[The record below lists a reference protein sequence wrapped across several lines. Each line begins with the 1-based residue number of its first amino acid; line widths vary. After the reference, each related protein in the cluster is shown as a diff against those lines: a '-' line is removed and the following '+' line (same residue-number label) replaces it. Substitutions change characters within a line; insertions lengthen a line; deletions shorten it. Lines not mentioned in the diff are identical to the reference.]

1 VGQPEQVAVAD
12 ALALAV
18 LDRLV
23 GESVDRPSGVPAPD
37 RTPQRAAPA
46 AEALDERRELEH
58 VRARAG
64 HVRQGVES
72 RLACRLV
79 PQAGRQRERE
89 EGRIVLRR
97 PTLVADARD
106 LRDRAH
112 AVRR

>member
-23 GESVDRPSGVPAPD
+23 GESVDRPSGVPAAD

-46 AEALDERRELEH
+46 AEALDERREPKQ

-64 HVRQGVES
+64 RLRQRLES
-72 RLACRLV
+72 GLAGRLV
-79 PQAGRQRERE
+79 ARACSQREGE